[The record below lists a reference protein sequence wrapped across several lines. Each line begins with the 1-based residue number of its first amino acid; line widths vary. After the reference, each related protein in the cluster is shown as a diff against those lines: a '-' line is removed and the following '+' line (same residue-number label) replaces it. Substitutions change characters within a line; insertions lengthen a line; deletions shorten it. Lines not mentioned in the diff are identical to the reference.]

1 MYRSSRK
8 QRVEVSILIT
18 ITITIIIIVVV
29 VVVAID
35 TADQKRSRMIERRAY
50 LGYRDPS

>member
-18 ITITIIIIVVV
+18 IIIIIIII
-29 VVVAID
+29 VVAID